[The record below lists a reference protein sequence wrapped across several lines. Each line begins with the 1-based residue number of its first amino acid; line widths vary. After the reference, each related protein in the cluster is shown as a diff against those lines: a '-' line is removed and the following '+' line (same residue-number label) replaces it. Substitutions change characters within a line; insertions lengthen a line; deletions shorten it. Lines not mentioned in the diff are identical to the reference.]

1 MERKIK
7 GFRSLNGK
15 GKSTSFKG
23 CPCLVNKQYKHRTL
37 GELVKMYRMTG
48 EMPPVGQRQGVFLA
62 DKDIDSDF
70 PTTGDEFDDIMNV
83 RSAAKDLRDTSQKL
97 DESLKAAA
105 EQSAKDKDRK
115 IAELQ
120 AQLNEVNKQKS
131 VTGEG

>member
-1 MERKIK
+1 
-7 GFRSLNGK
+7 
-15 GKSTSFKG
+15 
-23 CPCLVNKQYKHRTL
+23 
-37 GELVKMYRMTG
+37 MYRMTG